1 MTARR
6 DRILGSGLR
15 LLPHLAILAALLALW
30 ELAHAREWINTF
42 LIPPPSRMF
51 GAFLR
56 LYVTEG
62 TIWRHFGVTM
72 FEAVAGFLIGAGAGV
87 GLAVASALSEGFRR
101 YVSPYAVVLN
111 VTPGLALT
119 PLVIAWFGFDYGSKV
134 ALAAII
140 CFFPIFVNT
149 LAGLAARDADREE
162 LFASLGASA
171 AHRFWKLRVPAALPL
186 AFAGLKIGMT
196 TALIGAVVAE
206 FAQAT
211 EGVGVLLQR
220 HSFVLDMATALAI
233 LLTMSLMGLTL
244 YTIMEILD
252 DRLVFWRRDAGLDRA
267 SQRRR
272 RAWARDGHVPERGS
286 PVLNTTT
293 TGGH

>member
-1 MTARR
+1 MTIA
-6 DRILGSGLR
+6 DRSINLLMR
-15 LLPHLAILAALLALW
+15 FLPHLAIFAAVILLW
-30 ELAHAREWINTF
+30 EVAVARAWVDPF
-42 LIPPPSRMF
+42 LIPPPSRVIQS
-51 GAFLR
+51 FLK
-56 LYVTEG
+56 LYVTQG
-62 TIWRHFGVTM
+62 TIWWHLFVTM
-72 FEAVAGFLIGAGAGV
+72 FEAVAGFLIGASVGI
-87 GLAVASALSEGFRR
+87 GLAVASAVNETFRR

-119 PLVIAWFGFDYGSKV
+119 PLVIAWFGFDWGSKI

-149 LAGLAARDADREE
+149 LAGLTQRDADREE
-162 LFASLGASA
+162 LFASLGAGPRE
-171 AHRFWKLRVPAALPL
+171 RFWKLRVPAALPL

-220 HSFVLDMATALAI
+220 HSFVLDMATAVAI

-252 DRLVFWRRDAGLDRA
+252 DRLVFWRRDAGLARA
-267 SQRRR
+267 ADQRR
-272 RAWARDGHVPERGS
+272 RAWARDGHVPEEGAA
-286 PVLNTTT
+286 VLNTNA

>member
-1 MTARR
+1 MTSS
-6 DRILGSGLR
+6 DRILAGALR
-15 LLPHLAILAALLALW
+15 LLPHLLILLALLALW
-30 ELAHAREWINTF
+30 ELAFARAWINTF
-42 LIPPPSRMF
+42 LIPPPSRMV
-51 GAFLR
+51 GSLVR

-72 FEAVAGFLIGAGAGV
+72 FEAVAGFLIGATAGA
-87 GLAVASALSEGFRR
+87 GLAVASALSEPFRR

-119 PLVIAWFGFDYGSKV
+119 PLVIAWFGFDWGSKV

-140 CFFPIFVNT
+140 CFFPIFVNM
-149 LAGLAARDADREE
+149 LAGLASQDADREE
-162 LFASLGASA
+162 LFASLGSTPAQ
-171 AHRFWKLRVPAALPL
+171 RFWKLRVPAALPL

-233 LLTMSLMGLTL
+233 LLTMSLMGLLL

-252 DRLVFWRRDAGLDRA
+252 DRLVFWRRDAGLERV
-267 SQRRR
+267 SRQRRR
-272 RAWARDGHVPERGS
+272 RWAREGHVPERGT
-286 PVLNTTT
+286 PGLTTTT

>member
-1 MTARR
+1 MTPA
-6 DRILGSGLR
+6 DRLLGVAMR
-15 LLPHLAILAALLALW
+15 LLPHLLILLALLALW
-30 ELAHAREWINTF
+30 ELAFEREWINTF
-42 LIPPPSRMF
+42 LIPPPSKVLGSF
-51 GAFLR
+51 VK

-72 FEAVAGFLIGAGAGV
+72 FEAVTGFMIGASVGI
-87 GLAVASALSEGFRR
+87 GLAVASALSEPFRR

-119 PLVIAWFGFDYGSKV
+119 PLVIAWFGFDWGSKI

-140 CFFPIFVNT
+140 CFFPIFVNA
-149 LAGLAARDADREE
+149 LAGLASRDADREE
-162 LFASLGASA
+162 LFASLGASPA
-171 AHRFWKLRVPAALPL
+171 QRFWKLRVPAALPL

-211 EGVGVLLQR
+211 EGVGVLLTR
-220 HSFVLDMATALAI
+220 HSFVLDMSTALAI
-233 LLTMSLMGLTL
+233 LLTMSLMGLLL

-252 DRLVFWRRDAGLDRA
+252 DRLVFWRRDAGLARA
-267 SQRRR
+267 SRKRRR
-272 RAWARDGHVPERGS
+272 GWARDGHSPERGA
-286 PVLNTTT
+286 PALNADT